1 MADLAFYIAAI
12 EGFTPSFAILYLL
25 WGKLEG
31 LFHEKKMFWNY
42 FIGWIIGVI
51 IAIFFLISK
60 YSVAPYLDLSL
71 LFVIFFA
78 LFTESFKFVYLNFPK
93 NRENYELPYFGFALS
108 LGISAIWAVSI
119 IYQYFRYAHLNENEF
134 IIAIISM
141 FLLSFAL
148 SSIHAGTGAILGY
161 GVYKKERKKYLL
173 NAFEWQILFNFTLL
187 PLIWNLN
194 PIYYFIGIIIGVPY
208 LYFKVYKGVLLNVIP
223 REVKEKWFK
232 AKEERGEKL

>member
-1 MADLAFYIAAI
+1 MSDWAFYIGAI
-12 EGFTPSFAILYLL
+12 VGFTPSFAILYLS

-60 YSVAPYLDLSL
+60 YSVGAYLDLSI

-93 NRENYELPYFGFALS
+93 KRGDYELPYFGFALG
-108 LGISAIWAVSI
+108 LGISAIWSVSV
-119 IYQYFRYAHLNENEF
+119 IYQYFRYANLSEAQF

-141 FLLSFAL
+141 FLLSFGL
-148 SSIHAGTGAILGY
+148 SSIHAATGAIIGY
-161 GVYKKERKKYLL
+161 GIFKGERKRYLL
-173 NAFEWQILFNFTLL
+173 KAFELQILFNLTLL
-187 PLIWNLN
+187 PLIWGLN
-194 PIYYFIGIIIGVPY
+194 PIYYFFGIFIGVPY
-208 LYFKVYKGVLLNVIP
+208 LYSKVYKGVLLNVIP
-223 REVKEKWFK
+223 REVGDRWVKERKAEKEK
-232 AKEERGEKL
+232 L